1 MKKRVNIS
9 LDEGIAEQIKVLA
22 KDSHRSVSQWI
33 TDAVCYAMEESK
45 TKGKMEKKN
54 GQNRNN

>member
-9 LDEGIAEQIKVLA
+9 LDEDIAEQIKVLA
-22 KDSHRSVSQWI
+22 KDSHRNVSQWI
-33 TDAVCYAMEESK
+33 TDAVCDAMDKSE
-45 TKGKMEKKN
+45 TKAKKEKKN

>member
-9 LDEGIAEQIKVLA
+9 LDEDIAEQIKVLA
-22 KDSHRSVSQWI
+22 KDSHRNVSQWI
-33 TDAVCYAMEESK
+33 TDAVCDAMDKSE
-45 TKGKMEKKN
+45 TKGKKEKKN